1 MLHPS
6 ASPTGGGDAG
16 QLERDLASAV
26 ERGEIHVVFQPIVDL
41 VSSRIVA
48 AEALMRWK
56 HSVFGPIEPLR
67 FIDAA
72 ERSGQIVGIGR
83 HILRTSLAQVAEWNA
98 DRSDDEQLSMH
109 VNVSTRQL
117 DDPSIV
123 DDVRTALELTGVTPS
138 LLVLEITE
146 SAALGS
152 TTAFDALGHLKAL
165 GVTLSID
172 DFGTGYS
179 SMAYLKRLPVDALKI
194 DKSFVLG
201 MQVDENDAIIV
212 RSIIDLGRNL
222 GMDVIAEGVE
232 TDELCAAL
240 KAMGCDVAQ
249 GFGISRPLPASKLG
263 AWMLAHRAVKAEATS
278 DSPWHGFSAA
288 TNN

>member
-83 HILRTSLAQVAEWNA
+83 HILRTSLAQLAEWNA

-179 SMAYLKRLPVDALKI
+179 SLSYLAWLPVDEIKI
-194 DKSFVLG
+194 DKSFLADLTREQSRAVLTSMILLAGRLG
-201 MQVDENDAIIV
+201 MSTVVEGIEQAEQVGELLA
-212 RSIIDLGRNL
+212 LGARF
-222 GMDVIAEGVE
+222 G
-232 TDELCAAL
+232 
-240 KAMGCDVAQ
+240 Q
-249 GFGISRPLPASKLG
+249 GYHFDRPLPA
-263 AWMLAHRAVKAEATS
+263 AEFRCRLA
-278 DSPWHGFSAA
+278 SPTRRQLTWLMH
-288 TNN
+288 